1 MIRYRSLYVLSL
13 VSALA
18 LASCEKQGDR
28 NPGAAAGTTDTL
40 TDRER
45 HEALST
51 SGIPGAS
58 GVGAAMR
65 AADATSGGIHAAE
78 STQP

>member
-1 MIRYRSLYVLSL
+1 MSRSRTPFVLL
-13 VSALA
+13 VVMTLA
-18 LASCEKQGDR
+18 VAGCEKAASR
-28 NPGAAAGTTDTL
+28 APGVGTTDTL
-40 TDRER
+40 TERDR
-45 HEALST
+45 HEMLST
-51 SGIPGAS
+51 SGIPGAA